1 MGIYKFDSVNF
12 HPKSFGDKHDVG
24 FGVIARD
31 HKVETYWVLL
41 TFIFNVLKQG
51 GNNAQ
56 STLFMFFS
64 GFSLKISKFK

>member
-12 HPKSFGDKHDVG
+12 QPKSFGDKPDAG

-31 HKVETYWVLL
+31 HKVETNWVLL
-41 TFIFNVLKQG
+41 TFIFNVFKHG

-56 STLFMFFS
+56 STLFIFFS
-64 GFSLKISKFK
+64 GFFFKI

>member
-56 STLFMFFS
+56 STFLCS
-64 GFSLKISKFK
+64 SADSP